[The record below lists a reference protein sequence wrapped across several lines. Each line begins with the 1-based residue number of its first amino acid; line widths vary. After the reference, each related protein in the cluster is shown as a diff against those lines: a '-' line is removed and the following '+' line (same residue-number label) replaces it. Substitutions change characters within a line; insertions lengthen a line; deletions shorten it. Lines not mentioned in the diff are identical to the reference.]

1 MMPLFAPEPI
11 TTAPLVLVVDDEAA
25 NRELMARLLGRH
37 QYEVLSVPDGEAALA
52 FLRDA
57 DRHPDLIL
65 LDVMLPGMDGFSVC
79 RLIKQHHLTRLIPVV
94 LLTGLEAKQH
104 KVAGLNAG
112 ADDFLTKPVQI
123 EELAARAASLI
134 RLKRFTDDLESAQ
147 SVIISLAM
155 TVEARDPYTEGHC
168 QRLSAYAAALGRAL
182 GLGHDEVAALDRGG
196 YLHDVGK
203 IGVPDAVLLKTG
215 RLTPEEFT
223 QMQAHTIIGERLC
236 GELRSLRSVRAIV
249 RHHHERLDGSGYPD
263 GLRGSKVPVLA
274 QIVAVVDAYDA
285 MTTTR
290 PYRNALSAEFACE
303 DLLREA
309 RLGKHDLEIV
319 SRFADMDRDSALRP
333 AESNPTSPS
342 PARNDRPPISFTSGS
357 RRDTSRS

>member
-1 MMPLFAPEPI
+1 MMPLSAQQAPA
-11 TTAPLVLVVDDEAA
+11 TAPLVLVVDDESA
-25 NRELMARLLGRH
+25 NRELMTRLLGRH
-37 QYEVLSVPDGEAALA
+37 HYEVRALADGESALA

-79 RLIKQHHLTRLIPVV
+79 RIIKQHHLTRLIPIV
-94 LLTGLEAKQH
+94 LLTGLDAKEH
-104 KVAGLNAG
+104 KIAGLNAG

-123 EELAARAASLI
+123 EELAARAASLV

-168 QRLSAYAAALGRAL
+168 QRLSAYASALGHAL
-182 GLGHDEVAALDRGG
+182 GLSQDEIAALDRGG

-203 IGVPDAVLLKTG
+203 IGVPDAVLLKTE
-215 RLTPEEFT
+215 RLTPAEFV
-223 QMQAHTIIGERLC
+223 QMRAHTTIGERLC
-236 GELRSLRSVRAIV
+236 GQLRSLRSVRTIV

-263 GLRGSKVPVLA
+263 GLRGSQVPVLA
-274 QIVAVVDAYDA
+274 QIVGVVDCYDA

-290 PYRNALSAEFACE
+290 PYRKALDVEFACA

-319 SRFADMDRDSALRP
+319 RRFVDMDRTIALRVADGDRLGLAVSADQRP
-333 AESNPTSPS
+333 LTSP
-342 PARNDRPPISFTSGS
+342 ATGT
-357 RRDTSRS
+357 RRDR